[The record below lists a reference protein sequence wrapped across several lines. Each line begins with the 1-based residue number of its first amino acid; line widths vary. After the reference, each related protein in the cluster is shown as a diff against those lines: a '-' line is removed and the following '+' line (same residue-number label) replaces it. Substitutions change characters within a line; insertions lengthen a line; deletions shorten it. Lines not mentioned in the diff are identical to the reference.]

1 MKTRSLGK
9 VIVVVGALALQMGCA
24 KDSRMPWWGGHE
36 EAHRAV
42 EAYGTNLRWGRINE
56 AASFVYPENQAAFRQ
71 LLAGREDRLRI
82 TEFEITSIEL
92 REDRQ
97 SGEAV
102 VHYRVYRMPS
112 VTEESRTE
120 RFGLKYDGMSDRWY
134 VEPNL
139 QTLAAYLGL
148 NPGSR

>member
-1 MKTRSLGK
+1 MRACAL
-9 VIVVVGALALQMGCA
+9 GALLVITGALLLQTGCA
-24 KDSRMPWWGGHE
+24 RTGRMLGWGRYE

-82 TEFEITSIEL
+82 TEFQITSVEL
-92 REDRQ
+92 GEDKM
-97 SGEAV
+97 SGEAL
-102 VHYRVYRMPS
+102 VHYRVYRVPS

-120 RFGLKYDGMSDRWY
+120 RFALKYDALSDRWY

-139 QTLAAYLGL
+139 GTLAGYLGVE
-148 NPGSR
+148 P